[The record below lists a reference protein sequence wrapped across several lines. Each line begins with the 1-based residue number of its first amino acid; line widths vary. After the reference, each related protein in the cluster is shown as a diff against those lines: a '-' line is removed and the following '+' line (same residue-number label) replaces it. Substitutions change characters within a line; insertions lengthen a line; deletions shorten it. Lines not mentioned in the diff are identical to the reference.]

1 MVDRKAFLGL
11 VTLGYL
17 VPAITVMPAG
27 AAAGTGEPDGGFGS
41 QHGGGMS
48 GPVARP
54 LPSGPQEAG
63 GGGENGKPKPGAE
76 GFEPPKNKGTR
87 HGGGLGRQRNPTGQ
101 ESVRAKEGGSDTPS
115 RRAVQG
121 GRDRDDWQIRA
132 AVRRGDAEP
141 LRKILSVV
149 RKRYDGKVVR
159 ITLGGRGSGL
169 HYRIRILA
177 SDDRLIEV
185 KVNARTASILSVA
198 GL

>member
-1 MVDRKAFLGL
+1 MMDRKAFLGL

-17 VPAITVMPAG
+17 IPAIAGVSAG
-27 AAAGTGEPDGGFGS
+27 AAVGAEQPEGTQDAP

-48 GPVARP
+48 EPIAGSLDPRP
-54 LPSGPQEAG
+54 
-63 GGGENGKPKPGAE
+63 GEHGASMGNEKPKPGTP
-76 GFEPPKNKGTR
+76 GSEPSKNSGNR
-87 HGGGLGRQRNPTGQ
+87 HGGGLARERNP
-101 ESVRAKEGGSDTPS
+101 TPS
-115 RRAVQG
+115 RRTLQS

-169 HYRIRILA
+169 YYRIRILG
-177 SDDRLIEV
+177 SDNRLIEV